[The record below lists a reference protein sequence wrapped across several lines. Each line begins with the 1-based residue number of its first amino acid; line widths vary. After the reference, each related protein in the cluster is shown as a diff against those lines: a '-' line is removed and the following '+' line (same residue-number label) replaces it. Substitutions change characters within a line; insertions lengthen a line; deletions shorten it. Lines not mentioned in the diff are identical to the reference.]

1 MSSPEQL
8 PQGPENRV
16 EAPRDSTEDYER
28 LDKKSELGGE
38 NLVESAEKQ
47 ASEARAE
54 AMENALSVERGG
66 AEKYHNPTTDAPRR
80 GTGKLSKKQ
89 KSEAYKATIT
99 RVQAELPAGKRAFSK
114 VIHNPVVEQTSEALG
129 STIAR
134 PNAILAGS
142 VMAFVLVLIVF
153 LVANHFGYALSGFET
168 IGAFVAGWI
177 IGLLF
182 DFFKVMITGK
192 R

>member
-1 MSSPEQL
+1 
-8 PQGPENRV
+8 
-16 EAPRDSTEDYER
+16 
-28 LDKKSELGGE
+28 
-38 NLVESAEKQ
+38 
-47 ASEARAE
+47 
-54 AMENALSVERGG
+54 MENALSVERGG

-129 STIAR
+129 NTIAR